1 MSGLYSAL
9 HDFQCNQ
16 QHCLSFKKDQIV
28 EVRVSVADLLQDLGR
43 FDHTFNFTHIE
54 QVKRIVVPQR
64 VVIPRYKFRSP
75 SLAYIVLLYKSN
87 SVDIVLNWKL

>member
-1 MSGLYSAL
+1 MQPATLPL
-9 HDFQCNQ
+9 FQEGPNSRGKGFC
-16 QHCLSFKKDQIV
+16 
-28 EVRVSVADLLQDLGR
+28 GR
-43 FDHTFNFTHIE
+43 FITRLKTFCVAHTFSFTHIE
-54 QVKRIVVPQR
+54 QVKRIVVLQL